1 MENPLLIDHADLRR
15 RGVKI
20 HNSTLLR
27 LEAKGQWPTR
37 VKIGAKTYWLADEVD
52 EFIRRLKPGK

>member
-1 MENPLLIDHADLRR
+1 MTNPTVIDHADLRR
-15 RGVKI
+15 RGVKL

-27 LEAKGQWPTR
+27 LEAKGLWPTR

-52 EFIRRLKPGK
+52 EFIKGLKAGR